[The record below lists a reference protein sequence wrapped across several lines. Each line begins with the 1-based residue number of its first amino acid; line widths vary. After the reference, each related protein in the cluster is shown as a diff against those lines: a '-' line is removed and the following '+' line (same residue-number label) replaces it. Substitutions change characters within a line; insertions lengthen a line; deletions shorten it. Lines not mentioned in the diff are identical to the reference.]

1 MERDRKINVL
11 HRGRGFWL
19 QVPMGILKELDYLK
33 WKIHAALYK

>member
-1 MERDRKINVL
+1 MERDPKINVL
-11 HRGRGFWL
+11 HRGRGFRL